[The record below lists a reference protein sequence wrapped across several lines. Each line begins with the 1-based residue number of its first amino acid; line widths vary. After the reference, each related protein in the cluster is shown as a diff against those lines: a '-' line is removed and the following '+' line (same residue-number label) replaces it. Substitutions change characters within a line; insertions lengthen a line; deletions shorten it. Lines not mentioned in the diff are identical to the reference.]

1 VGSSPID
8 PAKNE
13 EGLTIR
19 LTPFLFPPTNIL
31 LNASEKDK
39 VKYEGDIIRPPS
51 EASSLL
57 LQVTVGCSHNKCS
70 FCPAYKEKK
79 FRIKSSDEILE
90 DILEAGRWRSID
102 KVFLCDGDALI
113 IPQERLVEILGLIQ
127 THIKGVKR
135 VGTYANA
142 KSILRKTAEQLAQL
156 REFGLGIV
164 YLGIETGNDELLRKI
179 RKGVTAAQMVEAGRR
194 VKDAG
199 IPLSVTV
206 ILGLGGG
213 DQSTEHVNDTASI
226 LTDMDPEYAS
236 ALTLMLIPG
245 TPLYAEYE
253 SGKFTLPDK
262 FALLRELAGIIEKSD
277 FSSCYFTSNHASN
290 YLAIKARLPLEK
302 DKTVT
307 TIYNTIRKNDVRYLR
322 PEYMRGF

>member
-1 VGSSPID
+1 M
-8 PAKNE
+8 
-13 EGLTIR
+13 
-19 LTPFLFPPTNIL
+19 
-31 LNASEKDK
+31 
-39 VKYEGDIIRPPS
+39 KYEGDIIRPPS

-90 DILEAGRWRSID
+90 DILEAGRWHSID

-113 IPQERLVEILGLIQ
+113 MPQERLIEILGLIRM
-127 THIKGVKR
+127 HIQGVKR

-142 KSILRKTAEQLAQL
+142 KSILRKTADQLAQL
-156 REFGLGIV
+156 RELGLGIV

-179 RKGVTAAQMVEAGRR
+179 RKGVTAVQMVEAGRR
-194 VKDAG
+194 IKDAG
-199 IPLSVTV
+199 IELSVTV

-213 DQSTEHVNDTASI
+213 DRSTEHVNDTASI

-236 ALTLMLIPG
+236 ALTLMLMPG

-253 SGKFTLPDK
+253 SGNFTLPDK
-262 FALLRELAGIIEKSD
+262 FDLLRELAGIIEKAD

-290 YLAIKARLPLEK
+290 YLPIKARLPSEK
-302 DKTVT
+302 EKTVT
-307 TIYNTIRKNDVRYLR
+307 TIYNTIRKNDVKYLR